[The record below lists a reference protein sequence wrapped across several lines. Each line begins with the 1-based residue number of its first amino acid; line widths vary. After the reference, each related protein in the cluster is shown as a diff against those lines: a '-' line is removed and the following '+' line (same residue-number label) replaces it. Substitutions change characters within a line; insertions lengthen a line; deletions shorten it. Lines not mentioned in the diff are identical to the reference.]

1 MPATDRRVA
10 VGPGASRPVG
20 LYCGMTI
27 LGSGGGDDPSCGART
42 LIRRR
47 GHAALATS
55 LDGRPYASL
64 VAVCCDTAGNPLM
77 LLSDLAQH
85 TRNIRGDSRV
95 SLLFEDGGF
104 DADPL
109 AGPRLSLVGQ
119 AEPIEDG
126 AAHARFVAR
135 HPSAA
140 RYAGFADFRL
150 YRMTAERGHFVA
162 GFGRIDWIDGAALR
176 LTGEFG
182 ALAEAEPDIIAHMND
197 DHEAVVALY
206 AERLLHRGGDGWR
219 LTGIDPEGIDLRRGS
234 EIARLDFA
242 GSVHDPATARAVLI
256 ALADSARAPS
266 PMI

>member
-1 MPATDRRVA
+1 
-10 VGPGASRPVG
+10 
-20 LYCGMTI
+20 MTV
-27 LGSGGGDDPSCGART
+27 LGSGGGVNPPREARA

-64 VAVCCDTAGNPLM
+64 VAVSCDTAGNPLM

-85 TRNIRGDSRV
+85 TRNIRGDPRV
-95 SLLFEDGGF
+95 SLLFEDGGC

-109 AGPRLSLVGQ
+109 AGPRLSLVGH
-119 AEPIEDG
+119 AEPVEDR

-176 LTGEFG
+176 LAGAFA
-182 ALAEAEPDIIAHMND
+182 ALAEAEADIVAHMNG
-197 DHEAVVALY
+197 DHAAAVALY
-206 AERLLHRGGDGWR
+206 AERLLRRGGEGWH
-219 LTGIDPEGIDLRRGS
+219 LTGIDPEGIDLRRDG
-234 EIARLDFA
+234 ETGRLDFA
-242 GSVHDPATARAVLI
+242 EPVHDPATARAALI
-256 ALADSARAPS
+256 ALVDSARAAS
-266 PMI
+266 PLI